1 MSWDCLL
8 PIARQILLHAVQSEA
23 LKDLLMETLKE
34 LAKHTTNQVD
44 DELVLKL
51 EEALYSNK
59 NKLN

>member
-23 LKDLLMETLKE
+23 LKDLLMETLKA
-34 LAKHTTNQVD
+34 LAKLTTNGVD
-44 DELVLKL
+44 DELVIKL

>member
-34 LAKHTTNQVD
+34 LATLTTNRVD
-44 DELVLKL
+44 DELVMKL